1 MNKMR
6 GAFHGITWLYHLGQ
20 EQSLLTKSS
29 CHVLTLQLVLC
40 MREKKRETGAQGGK
54 QVKCWKRLAGAH
66 YFYYK
71 DDSNSEYSLMVK
83 SGQFSS
89 IWAFYGSEK

>member
-1 MNKMR
+1 
-6 GAFHGITWLYHLGQ
+6 
-20 EQSLLTKSS
+20 
-29 CHVLTLQLVLC
+29 

-89 IWAFYGSEK
+89 IWAFYGSENER